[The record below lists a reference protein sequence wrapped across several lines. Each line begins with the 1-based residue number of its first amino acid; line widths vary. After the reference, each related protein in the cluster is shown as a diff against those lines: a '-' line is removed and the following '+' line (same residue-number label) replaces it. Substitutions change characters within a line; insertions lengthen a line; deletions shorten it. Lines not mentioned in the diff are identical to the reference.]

1 MTDSPATAKH
11 FATRGYA
18 ICTSPRSGSNLLCQ
32 FLSSTGVLGHPLEYF
47 NAVGRRM
54 FGYPDFPDEP
64 TKQIDWILTAGA
76 TPNGIFGL
84 KIFPYQFDQAA
95 RAIRWIRLLPS
106 LQFVLLERRDR
117 LGQAISAHRA
127 QQTEQWRSGSAA
139 QGSATYDGGR
149 IYERL
154 VAAARD
160 YARWNVFFARNGI
173 EPTVIVYEDLI
184 ANPQSAVDQ
193 VARLFAMQGQ
203 ARVAHRHVDL
213 NIQRDAITDE
223 WRARF
228 CDEYRNY
235 DELDLLHEPDRGS
248 FDSPAR

>member
-1 MTDSPATAKH
+1 MTDGVATTKQPAA
-11 FATRGYA
+11 RGYA

-32 FLSSTGVLGHPLEYF
+32 HLSSTGVLGHPLEYF

-54 FGYPDFPDEP
+54 LGYPDFPDEP
-64 TKQIDWILTAGA
+64 AQQIDWILSVGA

-84 KIFPYQFDQAA
+84 KIFPYQFDQVAG
-95 RAIRWIRLLPS
+95 IVRWIQLLPS

-127 QQTEQWRSGSAA
+127 QQTEQWRSSSAA
-139 QGSATYDGGR
+139 QGTATYDGGQ

-173 EPTVIVYEDLI
+173 DPTVIVYEDLI
-184 ANPQSAVDQ
+184 ANPQIAVDQ
-193 VARLFAMQGQ
+193 VARLFGIQGQ
-203 ARVAHRHVDL
+203 SRIAYRHIDL
-213 NIQRDAITDE
+213 KIQRDTITEE

-235 DELDLLHEPDRGS
+235 DELDLLR
-248 FDSPAR
+248 